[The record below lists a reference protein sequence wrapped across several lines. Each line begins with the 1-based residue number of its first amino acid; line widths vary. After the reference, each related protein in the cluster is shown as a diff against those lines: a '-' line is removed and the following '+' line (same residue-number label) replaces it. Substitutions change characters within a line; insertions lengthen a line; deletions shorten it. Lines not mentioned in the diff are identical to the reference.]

1 MWELETRE
9 ERCEVMWS
17 SGYGMALGQWLPV
30 QDWVHQHS
38 IVDKDG
44 ACEAPPVSGELAAVV
59 AVALPSPQELPTGA
73 HKQARAGREESRR
86 GLVGREE
93 TKRMCVCVCV
103 YNTCV
108 CMYCHSMGVELP

>member
-1 MWELETRE
+1 
-9 ERCEVMWS
+9 
-17 SGYGMALGQWLPV
+17 MALGQWSPV

-59 AVALPSPQELPTGA
+59 AVALPSSQELPTGA
-73 HKQARAGREESRR
+73 HEQARVGREELGR

-93 TKRMCVCVCV
+93 TKRICVCL
-103 YNTCV
+103 
-108 CMYCHSMGVELP
+108 GGL